1 MIAGIAIVV
10 IGAIGF
16 VVFKKK
22 RNDNNKED
30 SNNENDGSE
39 T

>member
-1 MIAGIAIVV
+1 VIAGIAIVV
-10 IGAIGF
+10 IGAAGF

-22 RNDNNKED
+22 RNDNKED
-30 SNNENDGSE
+30 SNTENDGSE